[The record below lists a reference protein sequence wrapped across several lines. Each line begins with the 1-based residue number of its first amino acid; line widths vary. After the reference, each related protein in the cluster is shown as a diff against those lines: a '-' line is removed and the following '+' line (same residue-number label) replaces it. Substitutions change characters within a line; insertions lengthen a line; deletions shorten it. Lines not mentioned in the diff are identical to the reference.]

1 MMNFLQKIRQ
11 TEPLVFNIVNEV
23 VTNFVANGLLA
34 LGASPAMSNTPKE
47 AADLAKNSQVVVLNI
62 GTPTEEQVDAMLLAG
77 KTANEHQ
84 IPVIL
89 DPVAVG
95 ATTYRTKIINKL
107 LETISFSVIR
117 GNIAEI
123 STLNKETAES
133 RGVDSLT
140 ENIAYE
146 TVQQVAKTYKTIV
159 VATGE
164 TDVISDGT
172 KVYTVKNG
180 HHMLTNVTGA
190 GCLLTSVIG
199 AYMSLKQDP
208 LNAVVHAVG
217 MYGIAAG
224 RAIEY
229 AKGPGSF
236 KASFIDE
243 LYLVQDETV
252 REMKKIKIHKGD

>member
-1 MMNFLQKIRQ
+1 MNFLQKVRQ

-34 LGASPAMSNTPKE
+34 LGASPAMSNSPE
-47 AADLAKNSQVVVLNI
+47 EVVDMAKISQAVVLNI

-77 KTANEHQ
+77 KTANEHH

-95 ATTYRTKIINKL
+95 ATAYRTKIIDKL
-107 LETISFSVIR
+107 LENISFTVIR

-123 STLNKETAES
+123 STLNKETAKI

-140 ENIAYE
+140 ENIAHE
-146 TVQQVAKTYKTIV
+146 TVQQVARMYEAIV

-164 TDVISDGT
+164 TDVISDGA
-172 KVYTVKNG
+172 KVYTVQNG
-180 HHMLTNVTGA
+180 HQMLTNVTGA
-190 GCLLTSVIG
+190 GCLLTAVIG
-199 AYMSLKQDP
+199 AYTSLKQGL

-217 MYGIAAG
+217 TYGIAAE
-224 RAIEY
+224 RAMTY

-243 LYLVQDETV
+243 LYLIQDETV
-252 REMKKIKIHKGD
+252 AKAKKITNYKGD